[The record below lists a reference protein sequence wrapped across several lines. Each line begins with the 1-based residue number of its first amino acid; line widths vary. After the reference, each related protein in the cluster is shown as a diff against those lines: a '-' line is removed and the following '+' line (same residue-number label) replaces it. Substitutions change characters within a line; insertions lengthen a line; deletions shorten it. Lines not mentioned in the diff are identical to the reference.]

1 MTIKD
6 VTNALQIAGINP
18 PSEVSSK
25 EVIKLFHD
33 QKGEI
38 YTISTAK
45 MVKFLLALGFPYSN
59 FLDCDRTGL
68 NKAIEGILKI
78 DDEPEKSKFR
88 KALDGISDLF
98 GGKGK
103 SGIQLSLHRLS
114 IISCLNMT
122 ASKSSLRMKAY
133 LILVRIIQFTT
144 PMLMGHQKVLI

>member
-78 DDEPEKSKFR
+78 DDEPEKSKFH
-88 KALDGISDLF
+88 A
-98 GGKGK
+98 
-103 SGIQLSLHRLS
+103 HHP
-114 IISCLNMT
+114 NP
-122 ASKSSLRMKAY
+122 Y
-133 LILVRIIQFTT
+133 V
-144 PMLMGHQKVLI
+144 VLPG